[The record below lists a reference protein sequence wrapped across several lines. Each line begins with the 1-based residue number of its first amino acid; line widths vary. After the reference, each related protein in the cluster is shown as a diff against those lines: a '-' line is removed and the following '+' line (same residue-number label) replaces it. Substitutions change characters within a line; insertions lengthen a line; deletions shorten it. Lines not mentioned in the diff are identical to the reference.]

1 MQGQT
6 SYRDRHTDRN
16 PDRHMDRQVD
26 GQTHTSD
33 WADVTHVL
41 QFALTG
47 CCGAAAFSAELQQS
61 QRLEQ
66 SDAALQDL

>member
-1 MQGQT
+1 
-6 SYRDRHTDRN
+6 
-16 PDRHMDRQVD
+16 MDRQVD

-61 QRLEQ
+61 QRLQQ
-66 SDAALQDL
+66 SDAALPDL